1 MSLIADPE
9 RDATVVAPVQA
20 PSLVELS
27 YRQLRDLILSGEF
40 EPGTRINELQLS
52 ASLGVSRGTLRMAI
66 RRLADEGILEERPR
80 QGAFVRRFDGD
91 DIVDIY
97 NLRVGIEVTAVRLAV
112 RRRASLDHL
121 EEVLATF
128 HHAAEAG
135 DLDGAMR
142 GDFAFH
148 AEICEMS
155 GNEQLLQVF
164 RELHGRIRMALSID
178 NRANEDLADLPR
190 RHDAIMTALR
200 AGDER
205 AAALA
210 VHAHIVGHVDE
221 VLRANGADPSG
232 LLPPLEA

>member
-1 MSLIADPE
+1 MTPISESE
-9 RDATVVAPVQA
+9 RDVSVAPVQA

-27 YRQLRDLILSGEF
+27 YRQLRDLILASEF
-40 EPGTRINELQLS
+40 EPGSRLNELQLS

-66 RRLADEGILEERPR
+66 RRLADEGIVEERPR

-112 RRRASLDHL
+112 RRDASLDRL
-121 EEVLATF
+121 ESVLRTF
-128 HHAAEAG
+128 HDAAEAG
-135 DLDGAMR
+135 DLDGAMQ

-148 AEICEMS
+148 AEVCEMS

-164 RELHGRIRMALSID
+164 RELQGRIRMALSYD
-178 NRANEDLADLPR
+178 NRANEDLTDLPR
-190 RHDAIMTALR
+190 RHDAIMAALR
-200 AGDER
+200 RGDES
-205 AAALA
+205 AAAFA

-221 VLRANGADPSG
+221 VLLASGGDPSG